1 MNDKSKITTEDI
13 IDWELTALKSAIGCE
28 LELTNEFLESNCSIE
43 LKDLLMPLPFKERG
57 FHVWDNIE
65 DGKQLNI
72 FGDDGDIKL
81 LIGEIETQL
90 EDPLNE
96 LEEPNDHVIKGD
108 LVYTLLEGASFK
120 VNLENIKQSIKDYES

>member
-1 MNDKSKITTEDI
+1 
-13 IDWELTALKSAIGCE
+13 
-28 LELTNEFLESNCSIE
+28 
-43 LKDLLMPLPFKERG
+43 MPLPFKERG

-96 LEEPNDHVIKGD
+96 LEEPNDHVINGD